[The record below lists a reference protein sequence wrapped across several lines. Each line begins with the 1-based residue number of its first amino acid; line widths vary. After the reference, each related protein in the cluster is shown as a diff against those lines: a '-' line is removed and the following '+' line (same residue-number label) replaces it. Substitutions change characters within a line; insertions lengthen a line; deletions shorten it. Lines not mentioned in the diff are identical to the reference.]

1 MAEKEVLTQEPQV
14 DVSFL
19 EGTGVDTRSLAEKVK
34 AQIGEERKVEK
45 KEEPVEKEEEKKGEL
60 KLGEVKEVIKKEEPK
75 KEVIKKEEPVKDYD
89 NPFVSNIKEEKTSEV
104 DLKDFDDAAKYIL
117 ENTGIEVNDIKDIT
131 KVVSKLNEVNQNSD
145 NLNLQLTELQD
156 YKKVFEALPTEIFS
170 VVQKWLNNEDYKEE
184 LINQARSTI
193 DFSLPF
199 DKQDVKKV
207 VEYYNPG
214 KFSDEDYQDLQTNT
228 ALQSVINMAKMAYKK
243 DHDVNVSLKSD
254 YQKKVEDNKKLF
266 GDSIN
271 KSIVSLNKTVPYLR
285 DGHKD
290 KISKIL
296 QSGYKGI
303 MGMFFDDKG
312 LLKEDAGKL
321 VALAMYGE
329 EAIRIH
335 AESAS
340 KRTETKINE
349 EMVAR
354 SETKDEKKSS
364 KTGGAKPTDEEIVEK
379 FKQEVL
385 PTPAVNPF
393 MLQNKP
399 KK

>member
-1 MAEKEVLTQEPQV
+1 V
-14 DVSFL
+14 
-19 EGTGVDTRSLAEKVK
+19 
-34 AQIGEERKVEK
+34 
-45 KEEPVEKEEEKKGEL
+45 VEKEEEKKGEV
-60 KLGEVKEVIKKEEPK
+60 KLGEVKEDVKKEEPEKTTTK
-75 KEVIKKEEPVKDYD
+75 KTEPIKDYD
-89 NPFVSNIKEEKTSEV
+89 NPFISNTVDEKTSGV

-145 NLNLQLTELQD
+145 NLNLQITELQD
-156 YKKVFEALPTEIFS
+156 YKKVFESLPTDIFS

-184 LINQARSTI
+184 LVNQARSTI

-214 KFSDEDYQDLQTNT
+214 KFSDEDYQDLESNT

-243 DHDVNVSLKSD
+243 DHDVNVSLKGD
-254 YQKKVEDNKKLF
+254 YQKKVEDNKKVF
-266 GDSIN
+266 GESIN
-271 KSIVSLNKTVPYLR
+271 KSIVSLNKNVPYLR

-321 VALAMYGE
+321 IALALYGE
-329 EAIRIH
+329 DAIRVH
-335 AESAS
+335 AENAAR
-340 KRTETKINE
+340 KTETKINE
-349 EMVAR
+349 ELVSR

-385 PTPAVNPF
+385 PTPVVNPF
-393 MLQNKP
+393 MLQNKQS
-399 KK
+399 K